1 MDLSS
6 ESKVVNFSLLKIT
19 KTIDEAVAFY
29 TESSKDTKSRKAE
42 EGVENLSYI
51 PRLNNQWKKQSTV
64 AVPERFITYVNK
76 YSKKLKLSIFFPYFN
91 KLYFMTSQSNI
102 SDTGTKFI

>member
-51 PRLNNQWKKQSTV
+51 PRLNNQ
-64 AVPERFITYVNK
+64 
-76 YSKKLKLSIFFPYFN
+76 
-91 KLYFMTSQSNI
+91 
-102 SDTGTKFI
+102 